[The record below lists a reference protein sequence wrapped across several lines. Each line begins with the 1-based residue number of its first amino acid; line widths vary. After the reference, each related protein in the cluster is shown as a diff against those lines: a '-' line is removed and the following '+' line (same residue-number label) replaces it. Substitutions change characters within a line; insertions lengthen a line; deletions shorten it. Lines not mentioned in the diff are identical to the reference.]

1 MLLNVL
7 ALSYLN
13 KGYSVSQPLASRVC
27 RMPPGQIAWLAVHI
41 CPGMA
46 DWSTIGSMTDSFSGR
61 VTVPEGVLFKELDGE
76 TVLLD
81 LASEN
86 YFKLDEVGTRI
97 WQLLAENG
105 DPEQAFKTIL
115 REFEVDRDTLRVDMD
130 LLLSQLLDAG
140 LLKSSNDEVTPESP

>member
-1 MLLNVL
+1 
-7 ALSYLN
+7 
-13 KGYSVSQPLASRVC
+13 
-27 RMPPGQIAWLAVHI
+27 
-41 CPGMA
+41 
-46 DWSTIGSMTDSFSGR
+46 MTDSFSGR